1 MLFSTDL
8 KGRVSYSYNFVY
20 VGSGGVDL
28 TLQSTAL
35 KLQNHFEAKFD
46 GMFRGWFSFRI
57 MFVDPSCPL
66 LLLLKKMCVSQT
78 LAGSGLWK
86 ICPFVCLKPWLC
98 QTCEKSAPLCA
109 SNLGCVRLVKS
120 LPFCVPQTVAL
131 SAPNI
136 QCFSP
141 TMGTVSNEI
150 VYKN

>member
-66 LLLLKKMCVSQT
+66 LLLLKKNVCV
-78 LAGSGLWK
+78 
-86 ICPFVCLKPWLC
+86 P
-98 QTCEKSAPLCA
+98 
-109 SNLGCVRLVKS
+109 NLGWVRLVKN
-120 LPFCVPQTVAL
+120 LPLCVPQAL
-131 SAPNI
+131 
-136 QCFSP
+136 
-141 TMGTVSNEI
+141 TVSDL
-150 VYKN
+150 